1 MDNYFALFDLPMSFC
16 PDMASVKSQFY
27 KLSKQYHP
35 DRVAQTDEAAKAD
48 VLHKAALINDAYK
61 TLSDPDKTMAY
72 VLRIHHLLEDEE
84 KYNLPPDFLMDMMEL
99 NDVIDDS
106 KSGDEMAK
114 QQAENQLNGIKS
126 ELDNQMSEFIHLW
139 ENQKVTIQ
147 TMSDWTELTVWY
159 QKMKYWSRLR
169 KNLDGINEI

>member
-1 MDNYFALFDLPMSFC
+1 MSNPFEFFDLAPSLAI
-16 PDMASVKSQFY
+16 DA
-27 KLSKQYHP
+27 KLLRSKFLEIQRNSHP
-35 DRVAQTDEAAKAD
+35 DFGDENNNDSELANTFFE
-48 VLHKAALINDAYK
+48 VLKSPEK
-61 TLSDPDKTMAY
+61 
-72 VLRIHHLLEDEE
+72 RIQVLLEL
-84 KYNLPPDFLMDMMEL
+84 YANNSLNNNLLPPDFLMDMMEL
-99 NDVIDDS
+99 NDVIDES
-106 KSGDEMAK
+106 KSGEETAK

-147 TMSDWTELTVWY
+147 TITDWTEFTVWY

>member
-99 NDVIDDS
+99 NESVSDYEDAPEKESLQSQAHQALVAQLDQWNDALKPLLIAF
-106 KSGDEMAK
+106 E
-114 QQAENQLNGIKS
+114 QAEDKEPVLLKIKDFYFRKKYLLRIR
-126 ELDNQMSEFIHLW
+126 ER
-139 ENQKVTIQ
+139 
-147 TMSDWTELTVWY
+147 LTTFA
-159 QKMKYWSRLR
+159 LR
-169 KNLDGINEI
+169 

>member
-1 MDNYFALFDLPMSFC
+1 MENYFALFDLPMSFC

-99 NDVIDDS
+99 NESVSDYEDAPEKESLQSQAHQALVAQLDQWDDAL
-106 KSGDEMAK
+106 KPLLIAFE
-114 QQAENQLNGIKS
+114 QAEDKEPVLLKIKDFYFRKKYLLRIR
-126 ELDNQMSEFIHLW
+126 ER
-139 ENQKVTIQ
+139 
-147 TMSDWTELTVWY
+147 LTTFA
-159 QKMKYWSRLR
+159 LR
-169 KNLDGINEI
+169 

>member
-16 PDMASVKSQFY
+16 PDVASVKSQFY

-72 VLRIHHLLEDEE
+72 VLRMHHLLEDEE

-99 NDVIDDS
+99 NESVSDYEDAPEKESLQSQAHQALVAQLEQWNDAL
-106 KSGDEMAK
+106 KPLLLAFE
-114 QQAENQLNGIKS
+114 QAENKEPVLLKIKDFYFRKKYLLRIR
-126 ELDNQMSEFIHLW
+126 ER
-139 ENQKVTIQ
+139 
-147 TMSDWTELTVWY
+147 LTTFA
-159 QKMKYWSRLR
+159 LR
-169 KNLDGINEI
+169 

>member
-1 MDNYFALFDLPMSFC
+1 MENYFALFDLPMSFC
-16 PDMASVKSQFY
+16 PDVASVKSQFY

-72 VLRIHHLLEDEE
+72 VLRMHHLLEDEE

-99 NDVIDDS
+99 NESVSDYEDAPEKESLQSQAHQALVAQLDQWNDALKPLLIAF
-106 KSGDEMAK
+106 E
-114 QQAENQLNGIKS
+114 QAEDKEPVLLKIKDFYFRKKYLLRIR
-126 ELDNQMSEFIHLW
+126 ER
-139 ENQKVTIQ
+139 
-147 TMSDWTELTVWY
+147 LTTFA
-159 QKMKYWSRLR
+159 LR
-169 KNLDGINEI
+169 

>member
-1 MDNYFALFDLPMSFC
+1 MENYFALFDLPMSFC
-16 PDMASVKSQFY
+16 PDVASVKSQFY

-72 VLRIHHLLEDEE
+72 VLRMHHLLEDEE

-99 NDVIDDS
+99 NESVSDYEDAPEKESLQSQAHQALVAQLNQWDDDL
-106 KSGDEMAK
+106 KPLLIAFE
-114 QQAENQLNGIKS
+114 QAEDKEPVLLKIKDFYFRKKYLLRIR
-126 ELDNQMSEFIHLW
+126 ER
-139 ENQKVTIQ
+139 
-147 TMSDWTELTVWY
+147 LTTFA
-159 QKMKYWSRLR
+159 LR
-169 KNLDGINEI
+169 

>member
-16 PDMASVKSQFY
+16 PDVASVKSQFY

-72 VLRIHHLLEDEE
+72 VLRMHHLLEDEE

-99 NDVIDDS
+99 NESVSDYEDAPEKESLQSQAHQALVEQLNQWDDAL
-106 KSGDEMAK
+106 KPLLIAFE
-114 QQAENQLNGIKS
+114 QAEDKEPVLLKIKDFYFRKKYLLRIR
-126 ELDNQMSEFIHLW
+126 ER
-139 ENQKVTIQ
+139 
-147 TMSDWTELTVWY
+147 LTTFA
-159 QKMKYWSRLR
+159 LR
-169 KNLDGINEI
+169 

>member
-1 MDNYFALFDLPMSFC
+1 MDNYFTLFDLPMSLC
-16 PDMASVKSQFY
+16 PDVASVKSRFY

-72 VLRIHHLLEDEE
+72 VLRMHHLLEDEE

-99 NDVIDDS
+99 NESVSDYEDAPEKESLKNQAHQALVAQLGQWNAAIQPLLTAF
-106 KSGDEMAK
+106 E
-114 QQAENQLNGIKS
+114 QAEDKEPVLLKIKDFYFRKKYLLRIR
-126 ELDNQMSEFIHLW
+126 ER
-139 ENQKVTIQ
+139 
-147 TMSDWTELTVWY
+147 LTTFA
-159 QKMKYWSRLR
+159 LR
-169 KNLDGINEI
+169 

>member
-16 PDMASVKSQFY
+16 PDVASVKSQFY

-72 VLRIHHLLEDEE
+72 VLRMHHLLEDEE

-99 NDVIDDS
+99 NESVSDYEDAPEKESLQSQAHQALVAQLDQWDDAL
-106 KSGDEMAK
+106 KPLLIAFE
-114 QQAENQLNGIKS
+114 QAEDKEPVLLKIKDFYFRKKYLLRIR
-126 ELDNQMSEFIHLW
+126 ER
-139 ENQKVTIQ
+139 
-147 TMSDWTELTVWY
+147 LTTFA
-159 QKMKYWSRLR
+159 LR
-169 KNLDGINEI
+169 

>member
-16 PDMASVKSQFY
+16 PDVASVKSQFY

-72 VLRIHHLLEDEE
+72 VLRMHHLLEDEE

-99 NDVIDDS
+99 NESVSDYEDAPEKESLQSQAHQALVAQLNQWDDAL
-106 KSGDEMAK
+106 KPLLIAFE
-114 QQAENQLNGIKS
+114 QAEDKEPVLLKIKDFYFRKKYLLRIR
-126 ELDNQMSEFIHLW
+126 ER
-139 ENQKVTIQ
+139 
-147 TMSDWTELTVWY
+147 LTTFA
-159 QKMKYWSRLR
+159 LR
-169 KNLDGINEI
+169 

>member
-1 MDNYFALFDLPMSFC
+1 MDNYFTLFDLPMSLC
-16 PDMASVKSQFY
+16 PDVASVKSQFY

-72 VLRIHHLLEDEE
+72 VLRMHHLLEDEE

-99 NDVIDDS
+99 NESVSDYEDAPEKESLKNQAHQALVAQLDQWNAAIQPLLTAF
-106 KSGDEMAK
+106 E
-114 QQAENQLNGIKS
+114 QAEDKEPVLLKIKDFYFRKKYLLRIR
-126 ELDNQMSEFIHLW
+126 ER
-139 ENQKVTIQ
+139 
-147 TMSDWTELTVWY
+147 LTTFA
-159 QKMKYWSRLR
+159 LR
-169 KNLDGINEI
+169 

>member
-16 PDMASVKSQFY
+16 PDVASVKSQFY

-99 NDVIDDS
+99 NESVSDYEDAPEKESLQSQAHQALVAQLDQWNDALKPLLIAF
-106 KSGDEMAK
+106 E
-114 QQAENQLNGIKS
+114 QAEDKEPVLLKIKDFYFRKKYLLRIR
-126 ELDNQMSEFIHLW
+126 ER
-139 ENQKVTIQ
+139 
-147 TMSDWTELTVWY
+147 LTTFA
-159 QKMKYWSRLR
+159 LR
-169 KNLDGINEI
+169 

>member
-72 VLRIHHLLEDEE
+72 VLRMHHLLEDEE

-99 NDVIDDS
+99 NESVSDYEDAPEKESLQSQAHQALVAQLDQWDDAL
-106 KSGDEMAK
+106 KPLLIAFE
-114 QQAENQLNGIKS
+114 QAEDKEPVLLKIKDFYFRKKYLLRIR
-126 ELDNQMSEFIHLW
+126 ER
-139 ENQKVTIQ
+139 
-147 TMSDWTELTVWY
+147 LTTFA
-159 QKMKYWSRLR
+159 LR
-169 KNLDGINEI
+169 

>member
-72 VLRIHHLLEDEE
+72 VLRMHHLLEDEE

-99 NDVIDDS
+99 NESVSDYEDSPEKESLQSQAHQALVAQLNQWDDAL
-106 KSGDEMAK
+106 KPLLIAFE
-114 QQAENQLNGIKS
+114 QAEDKEPVLLKIKDFYFRKKYLLRIR
-126 ELDNQMSEFIHLW
+126 ER
-139 ENQKVTIQ
+139 
-147 TMSDWTELTVWY
+147 LTTFA
-159 QKMKYWSRLR
+159 LR
-169 KNLDGINEI
+169 

>member
-1 MDNYFALFDLPMSFC
+1 MENYFALFDLPMSFC
-16 PDMASVKSQFY
+16 PDVASVKSQFY

-72 VLRIHHLLEDEE
+72 VLRMHHLLEDEE

-99 NDVIDDS
+99 NESVSDYEDAPEKESLQSQAHQALVAQLNQWDDAL
-106 KSGDEMAK
+106 KPLLIAFE
-114 QQAENQLNGIKS
+114 QAEDKEPALLEIKDFYFRKKYLLRIR
-126 ELDNQMSEFIHLW
+126 ER
-139 ENQKVTIQ
+139 
-147 TMSDWTELTVWY
+147 LTTFA
-159 QKMKYWSRLR
+159 LR
-169 KNLDGINEI
+169 

>member
-1 MDNYFALFDLPMSFC
+1 MSFC
-16 PDMASVKSQFY
+16 PDVASVKSQFY

-72 VLRIHHLLEDEE
+72 VLRMHHLLEDEE

-99 NDVIDDS
+99 NESVSDYEDAPEKESLQSQAHQALVAQLEQWNDAL
-106 KSGDEMAK
+106 KPLLLAFE
-114 QQAENQLNGIKS
+114 QAENKEPVLLKIKDFYFRKKYLLRIR
-126 ELDNQMSEFIHLW
+126 ER
-139 ENQKVTIQ
+139 
-147 TMSDWTELTVWY
+147 LTTFA
-159 QKMKYWSRLR
+159 LR
-169 KNLDGINEI
+169 

>member
-1 MDNYFALFDLPMSFC
+1 MDNYFTLFDLPMSLC
-16 PDMASVKSQFY
+16 PDVASVKSRFY

-72 VLRIHHLLEDEE
+72 VLRMHHLLEDEE

-99 NDVIDDS
+99 NESVSDYEDAPEKESLKNQAHQALVAQLDQWNAAIQPLLTAF
-106 KSGDEMAK
+106 E
-114 QQAENQLNGIKS
+114 QAEDKEPVLLKIKDFYFRKKYLLRIR
-126 ELDNQMSEFIHLW
+126 ER
-139 ENQKVTIQ
+139 
-147 TMSDWTELTVWY
+147 LTTFA
-159 QKMKYWSRLR
+159 LR
-169 KNLDGINEI
+169 